1 MRRQNV
7 DEEIAKTIAAAVW
20 NRLDCVKIG
29 RMGRSIEDVNFIV
42 NTVIRNGNNVLQKHK

>member
-42 NTVIRNGNNVLQKHK
+42 DIFLRNGNNRRRQHY